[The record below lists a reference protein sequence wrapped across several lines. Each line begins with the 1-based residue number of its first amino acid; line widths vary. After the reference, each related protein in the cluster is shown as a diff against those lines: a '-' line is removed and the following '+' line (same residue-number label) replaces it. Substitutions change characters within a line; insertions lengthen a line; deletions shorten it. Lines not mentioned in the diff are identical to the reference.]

1 MEDCFKFCGLPRKAN
16 LYHSSNSPSFET
28 AIPIILSYFHIDLV
42 IIRQLL
48 SIVSFGKIPKW
59 DIIWYPFF
67 IPSAS
72 WWSWRSIL
80 FTPGFLGWFAMIKS
94 SVFSTFFCV
103 FIHFIIVFAERKRQN
118 MKLFTCNSQ
127 QKYSRLRCLLRV
139 KGLVICFYLGWSG
152 STLLITKHVI
162 KVDSKS

>member
-1 MEDCFKFCGLPRKAN
+1 MKQSSTWFDRYKVKVKSSGNCFRFCGLLRKAK

-42 IIRQLL
+42 IRQLL
-48 SIVSFGKIPKW
+48 SIVSFGEIPKW

-72 WWSWRSIL
+72 WWGSGSIL
-80 FTPGFLGWFAMIKS
+80 FTPGFLGWFPMIKG

-103 FIHFIIVFAERKRQN
+103 FIHFIIVFAERKRN
-118 MKLFTCNSQ
+118 KSWN
-127 QKYSRLRCLLRV
+127 
-139 KGLVICFYLGWSG
+139 YLQ
-152 STLLITKHVI
+152 LIHSLNKIKH
-162 KVDSKS
+162 